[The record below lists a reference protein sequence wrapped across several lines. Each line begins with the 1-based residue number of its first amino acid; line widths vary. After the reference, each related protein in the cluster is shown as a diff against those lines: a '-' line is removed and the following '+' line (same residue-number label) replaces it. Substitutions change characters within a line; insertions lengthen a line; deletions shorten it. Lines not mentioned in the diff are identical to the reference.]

1 MGANS
6 SVKKRILTGDRA
18 SGDLHLGHYVGSVVN
33 RLKLQE
39 IYDCFFMIADYHA
52 LTTLYEE
59 PASVQASARSIF
71 IDWIAL
77 GLDPEKSTLFLQ
89 SAVSEHAELY
99 LIFNML
105 VTISRAQRI
114 PTLKDKL
121 EDLHLEEEGL
131 ASLGLLS
138 YPVLQAADILLYQAD
153 LVPVGEDQVSHV
165 ELTREVARRFN
176 HLYGGTFSEP
186 EAMLSEVS
194 RLPGIDGQ
202 KKMSKSLCNDIA
214 FRHGAEEVEERV
226 RAMVTDPLKI
236 HKRDPGR
243 PDICAVFSFHKAF
256 NKENADLVAC
266 ACRTGD
272 LGCVEDKRNL
282 AKILNNFMEP
292 VRERR
297 RQLEAKPAYL
307 RELLEYGTGKARRA
321 AGETMGQV
329 RKKIRIGLPL
339 FCDF

>member
-1 MGANS
+1 MGAAS
-6 SVKKRILTGDRA
+6 PVKKKILTGDRA

-59 PASVQASARSIF
+59 PDSVRASARSIF
-71 IDWIAL
+71 TDWIAL

-89 SAVSEHAELY
+89 SAVPEHAELD
-99 LIFNML
+99 LIFSML

-121 EDLHLEEEGL
+121 EDLNLAEEDL
-131 ASLGLLS
+131 ASLGLLG

-165 ELTREVARRFN
+165 ELTREIARRFN
-176 HLYGGTFSEP
+176 YLYGKTFPEP
-186 EAMLSEVS
+186 EVLLSDVS

-202 KKMSKSLCNDIA
+202 KKMSKSLGNDIA
-214 FRHGAEEVEERV
+214 FRHGAKEVEERV
-226 RAMVTDPLKI
+226 KAMVTDPAKI
-236 HKRDPGR
+236 HKRDPGH
-243 PDICAVFSFHKAF
+243 PELCTVFAFHRAF
-256 NKENADLVAC
+256 NKDNADLVAI
-266 ACRTGD
+266 ACRAGD

-282 AKILNNFMEP
+282 AEILNALMEP
-292 VRERR
+292 VRDRR

-307 RELLEYGTGKARRA
+307 RELLEFGTEKARRA
-321 AGETMGQV
+321 AGETMHKV
-329 RKKIRIGLPL
+329 RDRIKIGLPL
-339 FCDF
+339 F